1 MSERN
6 EMNQRRT
13 ARILMVACGLLFSVF
28 CFVYVFSFQK
38 HLLEALHFY
47 LSEGKTQFSPVFT
60 ATFITT
66 TLLIVRWGINRVLK
80 LKGVLH
86 TWTYFP
92 SCLLLGILTDIGYSV
107 YVDGG
112 MNGIWLWLLPLVLIL
127 YVLVS
132 CLLKRLLGFS
142 MEVQKPGT
150 VVNVNL
156 VILLF
161 LCLMSVCMGNTDMYF
176 HQELAMESAIRKGDY
191 QQAYRVGENVKAPT
205 RTMTALRAYALSRE
219 QKLGEELFA
228 YTQPYRAEG
237 LRFDVTNERTLR
249 MNNDS
254 LSAYWGDI
262 PQKDEKAVDFFARLC
277 KEETG
282 SYKVLDYYLSALL
295 LDRQLHTF
303 VRDYEAMY
311 SVEDSVP
318 VHYREALFLYEKLF
332 SSSHIEQTDSILE
345 KRWQRYE
352 QLKQLKSDRTEELP
366 DLQREFGNTYWWYY
380 QNR

>member
-1 MSERN
+1 
-6 EMNQRRT
+6 
-13 ARILMVACGLLFSVF
+13 
-28 CFVYVFSFQK
+28 
-38 HLLEALHFY
+38 
-47 LSEGKTQFSPVFT
+47 
-60 ATFITT
+60 
-66 TLLIVRWGINRVLK
+66 
-80 LKGVLH
+80 
-86 TWTYFP
+86 
-92 SCLLLGILTDIGYSV
+92 
-107 YVDGG
+107 
-112 MNGIWLWLLPLVLIL
+112 
-127 YVLVS
+127 
-132 CLLKRLLGFS
+132 
-142 MEVQKPGT
+142 
-150 VVNVNL
+150 
-156 VILLF
+156 
-161 LCLMSVCMGNTDMYF
+161 MGNTNMYF

-205 RTMTALRAYALSRE
+205 RTMTALRAYALSQE

-228 YTQPYRAEG
+228 YAQPYRAEG
-237 LRFDVTNERTLR
+237 LRFDGANERILR

-254 LSAYWGDI
+254 LSVYWGDA
-262 PQKDEKAVDFFARLC
+262 PRKDEKAVDFFARLC

-295 LDRQLHTF
+295 LDKRLHTF
-303 VRDYEAMY
+303 VRDYKAMY
-311 SVEDSVP
+311 LVEDSVP

>member
-1 MSERN
+1 
-6 EMNQRRT
+6 
-13 ARILMVACGLLFSVF
+13 
-28 CFVYVFSFQK
+28 
-38 HLLEALHFY
+38 
-47 LSEGKTQFSPVFT
+47 
-60 ATFITT
+60 
-66 TLLIVRWGINRVLK
+66 
-80 LKGVLH
+80 
-86 TWTYFP
+86 
-92 SCLLLGILTDIGYSV
+92 
-107 YVDGG
+107 
-112 MNGIWLWLLPLVLIL
+112 
-127 YVLVS
+127 
-132 CLLKRLLGFS
+132 
-142 MEVQKPGT
+142 
-150 VVNVNL
+150 
-156 VILLF
+156 
-161 LCLMSVCMGNTDMYF
+161 
-176 HQELAMESAIRKGDY
+176 
-191 QQAYRVGENVKAPT
+191 
-205 RTMTALRAYALSRE
+205 MTALRAYALSRE

-318 VHYREALFLYEKLF
+318 VHYREALLLYEKLF